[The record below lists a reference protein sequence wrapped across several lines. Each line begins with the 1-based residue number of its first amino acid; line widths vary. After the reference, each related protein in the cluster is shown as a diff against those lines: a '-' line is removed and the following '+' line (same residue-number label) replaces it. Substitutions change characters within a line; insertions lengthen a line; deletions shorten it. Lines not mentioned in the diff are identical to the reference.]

1 MVSKSL
7 QKISIAIATYNGAKY
22 LPEQLDSLLAQ
33 SRLPDELIIVDDKS
47 SDNTLN
53 IIKDFQDRAPFK
65 VIIEQNEKNL
75 GYTQNFNKALE
86 KTRGDLVFMCDQD
99 DVWLP
104 DKLATVEQY
113 SIEHSNALVIMN
125 DAVITDSN
133 LIKSASTKL
142 GQFESAGISV
152 SNFVMGCCAMVRRDL
167 LDVCLPIPN
176 GFQGHDSWI
185 VKMAEGVGSKHI
197 LPQPLQLYRRHNQ
210 NESHHVV
217 NNIDKVSRLKVI
229 WRDILNSLNITRKE
243 KLSFQIFQNSLFSK
257 GVHQAGFR
265 ADGSLRTQLV
275 KFGNRLQ
282 QVQIDLIKRKTLCEK
297 HRPLRLPGIINLWF
311 KGGYSTSFG
320 LKSAIQDFLFK

>member
-185 VKMAEGVGSKHI
+185 VKM
-197 LPQPLQLYRRHNQ
+197 
-210 NESHHVV
+210 
-217 NNIDKVSRLKVI
+217 
-229 WRDILNSLNITRKE
+229 
-243 KLSFQIFQNSLFSK
+243 
-257 GVHQAGFR
+257 
-265 ADGSLRTQLV
+265 
-275 KFGNRLQ
+275 
-282 QVQIDLIKRKTLCEK
+282 
-297 HRPLRLPGIINLWF
+297 
-311 KGGYSTSFG
+311 
-320 LKSAIQDFLFK
+320 